1 MDLLWRRHYS
11 EGNRRLWLHCVMSTD
26 RLSRRTVVM
35 GAGAAAVGAGL
46 AACSGSGAGEAAPSS
61 SAPAAGKA
69 LANVADVPVGSVFP
83 FTNPADGQPA
93 FLLQPTEGTIL
104 AYSAVC
110 THQGCAVKPDDMG
123 FTCPCHGATYDK
135 SGQVTGGPATR
146 SLAAIAVT
154 VDAASGDIVL
164 A

>member
-1 MDLLWRRHYS
+1 
-11 EGNRRLWLHCVMSTD
+11 MSND
-26 RLSRRTVVM
+26 NLSRRSVVM
-35 GAGAAAVGAGL
+35 GAGAAAVGVGL
-46 AACSGSGAGEAAPSS
+46 AACSGSGSGEAAPSPTS
-61 SAPAAGKA
+61 SAPATSGV
-69 LANVADVPVGSVFP
+69 LANASDVPVGSVYS

-93 FLLQPTEGTIL
+93 FLVQPTEGTFL

-110 THQGCAVKPDDMG
+110 THRGCAVQPDDMG

-135 SGQVTGGPATR
+135 SGQVTGGPATS